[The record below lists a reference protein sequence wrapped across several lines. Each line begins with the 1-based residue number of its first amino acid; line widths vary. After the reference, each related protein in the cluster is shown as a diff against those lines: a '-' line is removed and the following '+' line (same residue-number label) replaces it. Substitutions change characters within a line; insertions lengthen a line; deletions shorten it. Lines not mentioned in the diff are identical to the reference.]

1 MELVK
6 PLNPDYLN
14 QLKSQLPQRFTIK
27 PIDEPLYQLCLS
39 EAWSQDLVANYDDF
53 AHYQKAGLGFAILEG
68 EKLVAGASSFASS
81 STAIE
86 IEIDT
91 HPAYRR
97 RGLARV
103 ASAQLLLTCLKL
115 GMDPSWDAHNLASFH
130 LAQQLGY
137 ELTKTYTAY
146 EINW

>member
-1 MELVK
+1 MELVE
-6 PLNPDYLN
+6 PLDPDHLN

-27 PIDEPLYQLCLS
+27 PMDESLYNLCLA
-39 EAWSQDLVANYDDF
+39 ETWSQDLVANYNDF
-53 AHYQKAGLGFAILEG
+53 AHYQKAGLGFAILDG

-103 ASAQLLLTCLKL
+103 ASAQLLLTCLELELSPL
-115 GMDPSWDAHNLASFH
+115 GMP
-130 LAQQLGY
+130 
-137 ELTKTYTAY
+137 TT
-146 EINW
+146 